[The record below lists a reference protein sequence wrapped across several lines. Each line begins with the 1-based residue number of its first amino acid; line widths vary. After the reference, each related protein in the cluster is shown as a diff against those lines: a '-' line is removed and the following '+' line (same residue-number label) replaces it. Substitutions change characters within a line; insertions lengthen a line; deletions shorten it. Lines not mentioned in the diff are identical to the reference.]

1 MKLLLRTL
9 ILSIVVLLFCSLKI
23 EKNSCGI
30 LEKVKFT
37 NNRQFSPEI
46 NFGIETNQS
55 VQLNQNEYKE
65 LFENDKIETDT
76 CTLFGKFNISKN
88 RIGVYALRS
97 TYECDSRLSLI
108 ELHIFEKCKIVGT
121 KIIMI
126 DDSQDGPF
134 YNVSSKLNKDFGLLT
149 ITEKVESEYTEADSK
164 IDTLFTNTYRIDL
177 RSKNLDTI
185 YRNRKFELLKSP
197 PKE

>member
-9 ILSIVVLLFCSLKI
+9 ILSIAVILFCSLKM
-23 EKNSCGI
+23 EKNSCDI
-30 LEKVKFT
+30 IEKVKFT
-37 NNRQFSPEI
+37 NIRQFSPEI
-46 NFGIETNQS
+46 KFGIEPNQCI
-55 VQLNQNEYKE
+55 QLNQNEYKE
-65 LFENDKIETDT
+65 LLENDKIETDT
-76 CTLFGKFNISKN
+76 CILFGKFNISKN

-121 KIIMI
+121 KTIMI
-126 DDSQDGPF
+126 EDNHVF
-134 YNVSSKLNKDFGLLT
+134 TYEVLSKFNKNFGQLT
-149 ITEKVESEYTEADSK
+149 ITEKVGSEYTEPDSK